1 MWLYKIK
8 IIPFEAYFI
17 FVILELYTERH
28 PKERQLVG
36 PHPLRNRPMPF
47 GAQSLLSDRDRRNQ
61 NEEFRPAHPLAG
73 WGSLLNNE

>member
-1 MWLYKIK
+1 MSDLKSK
-8 IIPFEAYFI
+8 LRGELALLMA
-17 FVILELYTERH
+17 LEEEEEEQERR
-28 PKERQLVG
+28 PKGPVG

-47 GAQSLLSDRDRRNQ
+47 GAQSLLSDRDRRNE

>member
-1 MWLYKIK
+1 M
-8 IIPFEAYFI
+8 

-28 PKERQLVG
+28 PGPVRSQVG

-47 GAQSLLSDRDRRNQ
+47 GAQSLLSDRDRRNP